1 MVTMDGHNY
10 RVRVKAGGLRRGFRL
25 EESELSDT
33 VKSGDAFRD
42 IIGTYY
48 DYTMEVEP
56 DPAHPEDYDQFYEA
70 ISAPVPSHTLT
81 VPYGQ
86 ETLTYEAMVSS
97 GEDRPRDRLGGVTRW
112 TGLEVRFQAKKPQ
125 RRPTE

>member
-10 RVRVKAGGLRRGFRL
+10 RVRVKVGALRRGFRL

-48 DYTMEVEP
+48 DYTM
-56 DPAHPEDYDQFYEA
+56 
-70 ISAPVPSHTLT
+70 
-81 VPYGQ
+81 
-86 ETLTYEAMVSS
+86 
-97 GEDRPRDRLGGVTRW
+97 
-112 TGLEVRFQAKKPQ
+112 
-125 RRPTE
+125 

>member
-97 GEDRPRDRLGGVTRW
+97 GEDRPRDRLGGVPRW